1 MINDLRFP
9 DHIHLIDEDISSL
22 QRQLDVVRAAAEQS
36 ELMLNINKTKT
47 LVFGDRSMESE
58 IHTMGNSH

>member
-1 MINDLRFP
+1 MINNLRFP